1 LLDGVDFVEFV
12 EHDYFEDTE
21 AVIEL
26 IDPTGGSE
34 VIVVHGPTAVDVYF
48 EGDEGDADDDDGNN
62 RDEVET
68 EIVSMDLTGYSS
80 FGPVAVRL
88 NENIPTF
95 GGIEEL
101 VNNNPGRLDLDP
113 FHAGDADSFFDVFFE
128 IVLPDGTVLHNI
140 DPNHMAGLITEKP
153 PGPGDTYEGREQ
165 IELYDELGRPTG
177 FLLGASRHTP
187 RPGFVEHDHYEDAT
201 GQVALVG
208 GPIGP
213 VPVSF
218 DLNGPAQ
225 QDVFFEGSE
234 GTAFDDDFNGRD
246 EVATE
251 LVSLNLSGDGIAVS
265 LNPFRTSSGQIEE
278 LVNNNPGWLDLD
290 PFAPGDADSFFDVFF
305 QIDVGGG
312 LVLHNEEPIRIESV
326 MDHKPAATFHFLPVL
341 PGEPIE
347 LFDAAGRPTG
357 IFLTTPAPPVDD
369 DRFEPNDSSP
379 AAHDFGELTSPLTE
393 SGLICGTQDWYEFT
407 MLDVGGPTDEVT
419 ITFSH
424 SQGDLDM
431 GLRDSGG
438 ALLEASASSTDNE
451 TVSLDGVPAGTYYV
465 QVVPYMGAFNP
476 NYSLT
481 IDPPPAPPVD
491 DDRFEPNDSSP
502 AAHDFGE
509 LTSPLTESGLICGTQ
524 DWYEFTMLDAGGPTD
539 EVTITFS
546 HSQGDLDMGLRDSGG
561 ALLEASASSTDN
573 ETVSLDGVPAGTYY
587 VQVVPYMGA
596 FNPNYSLT
604 IDPPPAP
611 ANVAARQIFYNNSA
625 WDGNDPAANPSD
637 DGAIAPDKTVLR
649 AGGVVSFANYS
660 SYWRGINGIMIDIDN
675 PTDTPTDADVGIR
688 VNDAANP
695 DRWSAGPVPTVSVR
709 PGDGV
714 GGSDRVTLIWPDEA
728 ITNQWVEVTMLATAN
743 TGLSADDVFYF
754 ANTIGDCDGDGE
766 VDSSDY
772 GVLVGEFGL
781 RGGIATLAADLNADG
796 RMNLTDFAIMRG
808 AIGNSVLTPTIP
820 AAAPEAAP
828 AAPTATPPAGVE
840 PIASVA
846 ARVGPVIG
854 QLLDDRDTNNDPSTA
869 AASAVAIDLLL
880 PSPSATG
887 YISEPGLISVGS
899 PTTTLQ
905 RAATSE
911 YDLRPLS
918 DDMAVDEVDDSLA
931 DILAESALALPL

>member
-1 LLDGVDFVEFV
+1 
-12 EHDYFEDTE
+12 
-21 AVIEL
+21 
-26 IDPTGGSE
+26 
-34 VIVVHGPTAVDVYF
+34 
-48 EGDEGDADDDDGNN
+48 
-62 RDEVET
+62 
-68 EIVSMDLTGYSS
+68 
-80 FGPVAVRL
+80 
-88 NENIPTF
+88 
-95 GGIEEL
+95 
-101 VNNNPGRLDLDP
+101 
-113 FHAGDADSFFDVFFE
+113 
-128 IVLPDGTVLHNI
+128 
-140 DPNHMAGLITEKP
+140 
-153 PGPGDTYEGREQ
+153 
-165 IELYDELGRPTG
+165 
-177 FLLGASRHTP
+177 
-187 RPGFVEHDHYEDAT
+187 
-201 GQVALVG
+201 
-208 GPIGP
+208 
-213 VPVSF
+213 
-218 DLNGPAQ
+218 
-225 QDVFFEGSE
+225 
-234 GTAFDDDFNGRD
+234 
-246 EVATE
+246 
-251 LVSLNLSGDGIAVS
+251 
-265 LNPFRTSSGQIEE
+265 
-278 LVNNNPGWLDLD
+278 NPGWLDLD

-369 DRFEPNDSSP
+369 DR
-379 AAHDFGELTSPLTE
+379 
-393 SGLICGTQDWYEFT
+393 YEFT
-407 MLDVGGPTDEVT
+407 MLDV
-419 ITFSH
+419 
-424 SQGDLDM
+424 
-431 GLRDSGG
+431 
-438 ALLEASASSTDNE
+438 
-451 TVSLDGVPAGTYYV
+451 
-465 QVVPYMGAFNP
+465 
-476 NYSLT
+476 
-481 IDPPPAPPVD
+481 
-491 DDRFEPNDSSP
+491 
-502 AAHDFGE
+502 
-509 LTSPLTESGLICGTQ
+509 
-524 DWYEFTMLDAGGPTD
+524 GGPTD